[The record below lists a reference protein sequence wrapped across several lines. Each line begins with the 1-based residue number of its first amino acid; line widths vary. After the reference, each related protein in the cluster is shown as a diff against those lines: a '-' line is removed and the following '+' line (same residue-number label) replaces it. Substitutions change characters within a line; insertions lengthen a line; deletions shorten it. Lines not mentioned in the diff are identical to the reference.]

1 MLTPIKRQQ
10 LLDDVDDARYEL
22 KIYKIKRNLLIAG
35 IVFTF
40 FWTLGD
46 IAFGVFS
53 TLTATFNH
61 ADLGGLVA
69 GLLIAGLVGVVG
81 TSAGLANV
89 IGQNA
94 GNKLRKKIRKAER
107 QLHQDAW

>member
-1 MLTPIKRQQ
+1 MLTPSKRQQ

-22 KIYKIKRNLLIAG
+22 KVYKIKRNLLIVG
-35 IVFTF
+35 IVFSF
-40 FWTLGD
+40 FWTMGD
-46 IAFGVFS
+46 ITFGVFS
-53 TLTATFNH
+53 TVTATFNH
-61 ADLGGLVA
+61 SDLGGLVA
-69 GLLIAGLVGVVG
+69 GLLLLGVFGVIG